1 VGRPLKVI
9 VSGSKASQDGNAS
22 PRRWGEGIKNGDFVG
37 IDGNLMGINGDLTG
51 INGDLMGINGGLV
64 GMCGLLV
71 VISPD
76 SHEIQWGN
84 NGVLPNVQRW
94 KITFL
99 LI

>member
-1 VGRPLKVI
+1 
-9 VSGSKASQDGNAS
+9 
-22 PRRWGEGIKNGDFVG
+22 
-37 IDGNLMGINGDLTG
+37 
-51 INGDLMGINGGLV
+51 MGINGGLV

-76 SHEIQWGN
+76 FHEIQWGN